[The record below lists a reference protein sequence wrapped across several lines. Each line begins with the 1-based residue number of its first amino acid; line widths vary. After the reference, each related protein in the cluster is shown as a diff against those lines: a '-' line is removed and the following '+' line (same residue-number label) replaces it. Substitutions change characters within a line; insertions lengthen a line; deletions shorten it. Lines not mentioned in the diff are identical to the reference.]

1 MSDINYGIIN
11 TGFPVAGQDNDSQG
25 FRDNFTAISAG
36 LSVAKTEITQLQTNA
51 VIVADL
57 ATGQDT
63 VENNLQGSGLYNGV
77 YYQLY
82 GKAPGIVNVSSSPVA
97 TSVYVVNGPVQRL
110 NLTPVT
116 NLNTIPSDDFSHK
129 IRLEWNSID
138 PNKYAKMRLIFT
150 CDSET
155 HNVYSVQ
162 LTTAGGA
169 LNYSTNYPLVA
180 SSPGFRIGGESV
192 TNVGVTVAGSGYTTI
207 PTVQFSGA
215 TTYGYGTLEPAATVK
230 FKAVAATI
238 NNGGTGYAIGDRFVV
253 NSMPSIV
260 LQVTALS
267 DALAGIV
274 QTVDIITAGSYLTPQ
289 VGILTTTAI
298 NGHGTDASVTLS
310 NGIESVT
317 VTEAGDGYTT
327 VAPTVSIAAPATPG
341 GVQAQAVAYISNST
355 RDNTKVIDV
364 WTVDG
369 GANIF
374 VDFVN
379 EYYIP

>member
-36 LSVAKTEITQLQTNA
+36 LAVAKTEITQLQTNT
-51 VIVADL
+51 VLVADL

-77 YYQLY
+77 YYQFY
-82 GKAPGIVNVSSSPVA
+82 GKAPAVKNIASSPVP
-97 TSVYVVNGPVQRL
+97 TSVYVADGPVQRF
-110 NLTPVT
+110 NLTPVV
-116 NLNTIPSDDFSHK
+116 NLQTIPSDAFSHTV
-129 IRLEWNSID
+129 RLEWNNID
-138 PNKYAKMRLIFT
+138 INKYAKMRLIFT

-155 HNVYSVQ
+155 HNVYSLQ

-169 LNYSTNYPLVA
+169 LNYSTSYPTVA
-180 SSPGFRIGGESV
+180 ANPGFRIGGESV
-192 TNVGVTVAGSGYTTI
+192 TSVAVTNPGNGYTTI

-215 TTYGYGTLEPAATVK
+215 TTYGYGTLQPAASVK
-230 FKAVAATI
+230 FKAVSITI
-238 NNGGTGYAIGDRFVV
+238 VDGGTGYAIGDRLVV

-267 DALAGIV
+267 DLVTGII
-274 QTVDIITAGSYLTPQ
+274 QTVDIVSAGSYDVPQ
-289 VGILTTTAI
+289 VGTLTTTGLSGA
-298 NGHGTDASVTLS
+298 GQMATVTVS

-327 VAPTVSIAAPATPG
+327 VAPSVAISAPSTPG
-341 GVQAQAVAYISNST
+341 ATQAQAAAYISSGT
-355 RDNTKVIDV
+355 RNNTKVIDV

-369 GANIF
+369 GDNIF